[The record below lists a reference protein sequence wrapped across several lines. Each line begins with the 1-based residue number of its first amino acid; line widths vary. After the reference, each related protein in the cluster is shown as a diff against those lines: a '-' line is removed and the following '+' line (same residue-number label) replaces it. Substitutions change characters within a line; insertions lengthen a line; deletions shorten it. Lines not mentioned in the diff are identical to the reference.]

1 MMKLL
6 YALFLIVLFDS
17 CEKDLFV
24 DKTNDPEYIFDT
36 FWHELDRNYSFFT
49 YSQLNWDSVYSVY
62 KPIITTNTSN
72 ESLFQIFTSITDLLH
87 DAHTNVYTPMGVTGN
102 INYFDQY
109 PVNQITLKDSYFE
122 TYDATNRIFEYGKI
136 KTSNIGYIKIKTF
149 DGDNKSFEQID
160 SILTNLKM
168 TNGLIIDVRSNR
180 GGKISNSQI
189 VASRFADS
197 LRIACKYRVRNG
209 PQHNDF
215 TAWLNVYVSPAK
227 NLIYKHKP
235 IAVLTNRTSYSAT
248 EWFVLFADV
257 LPNVTIVGDTTGG
270 GSAMPIVRE
279 LSNGWLLRTSNSQTL
294 TPSGRD
300 FQFTG
305 LYPDVPIWIKPEDSF
320 KEVDSIFE
328 KAITILSN
336 F

>member
-1 MMKLL
+1 MKLL
-6 YALFLIVLFDS
+6 YSLLIIALFAS

-24 DKTNDPEYIFDT
+24 DKNNDPEYIFDT

-49 YSQLNWDSVYSVY
+49 YTRLNWDSVYSVY
-62 KPIITTNTSN
+62 KPKVTANTSK
-72 ESLFQIFTSITDLLH
+72 ESLFQIFTNITDLVH

-109 PVNQITLKDSYFE
+109 PVNQITLMDNYFE
-122 TYDATNRIFEYGKI
+122 YYNAGRIFEYGKI
-136 KTSNIGYIKIKTF
+136 KSANIGYIKIKTF
-149 DGDNKSFEQID
+149 DGNNNSFEQID
-160 SILTNLKM
+160 TILANMKKTD
-168 TNGLIIDVRSNR
+168 GLIIDVRSNR

-189 VASRFADS
+189 VAGRFADS

-215 TAWLNVYVSPAK
+215 TAWFNVYVSPSK
-227 NLIYKHKP
+227 NQIYQHKP
-235 IAVLTNRTSYSAT
+235 IAVLTNRMSYSAT

-320 KEVDSIFE
+320 KEVDTIFE
-328 KAITILSN
+328 KAILVLLN